1 MTTVVMNT
9 GAATPENT
17 AAPAGHDEAM
27 LARFEKSEQQAT
39 GTGNDAPKPPTQDRP
54 SWLPEKFKTPEDLAR
69 AYDELQRKLG
79 QQPPKTE
86 ATTEAPKTEDAPQ
99 ATQESAKDAL
109 AASGLDYDAF
119 SREFAEAGTLSD
131 DSYERLNKAGIPR
144 DVVDAYIEGQR
155 AVAAGVRNE
164 VLATVGGE
172 QTYTDMVQWAAA
184 NMSKAEIDAFNSVVD
199 GRDKGQVML
208 AVQGLKARY
217 EAANGSNP
225 KLING
230 STTGNSGAVFRS
242 TAELTAAMRDPR
254 YRTDSAYRA
263 DVEQRLSRSNI
274 F

>member
-9 GAATPENT
+9 GAATPDT
-17 AAPAGHDEAM
+17 MAAPAGHDEAM
-27 LARFEKSEQQAT
+27 IARFEKSEQQAA
-39 GTGNDAPKPPTQDRP
+39 GDDAPRPTQNRP

-79 QQPPKTE
+79 QQAPKPD
-86 ATTEAPKTEDAPQ
+86 TTEAPKTEDAHQ

-119 SREFAEAGTLSD
+119 SREFAEGGALSD
-131 DSYERLNKAGIPR
+131 DSYLKLEQAGIPR

-155 AVAAGVRNE
+155 ALAEGVRNE

-172 QTYTDMVQWAAA
+172 QSYADMVQWAAT
-184 NMSKAEIDAFNSVVD
+184 NMSKAEIDAFNRVVD

-230 STTGNSGAVFRS
+230 STTGDSGAVFRS

-254 YRTDSAYRA
+254 YRTDPAYRA
-263 DVEQRLSRSNI
+263 DVMQRLSGSNI

>member
-1 MTTVVMNT
+1 MN
-9 GAATPENT
+9 
-17 AAPAGHDEAM
+17 
-27 LARFEKSEQQAT
+27 
-39 GTGNDAPKPPTQDRP
+39 
-54 SWLPEKFKTPEDLAR
+54 
-69 AYDELQRKLG
+69 
-79 QQPPKTE
+79 
-86 ATTEAPKTEDAPQ
+86 
-99 ATQESAKDAL
+99 
-109 AASGLDYDAF
+109 
-119 SREFAEAGTLSD
+119 
-131 DSYERLNKAGIPR
+131 
-144 DVVDAYIEGQR
+144 AYIEGQR
-155 AVAAGVRNE
+155 ALAAGVRNE

-172 QTYTDMVQWAAA
+172 QTYTDMVQWAAT